1 MRVFRE
7 IEYLPGNFFRSIVS
21 KLLKKEIF
29 RQAVEDES
37 LGQGQ
42 MAEERPAQ
50 LALLQA
56 WSSCQ
61 PRIKTSLLYSM
72 AKTTWSNVHSGSQAG
87 HVINRYINWIYAY
100 RFKACFFFR
109 LFACQEGSTLAWL
122 THLAEQR
129 VERVLWKFLTKR
141 EWMVDVPASSSWVHR

>member
-42 MAEERPAQ
+42 VAEERPAQ

-56 WSSCQ
+56 W
-61 PRIKTSLLYSM
+61 
-72 AKTTWSNVHSGSQAG
+72 
-87 HVINRYINWIYAY
+87 
-100 RFKACFFFR
+100 
-109 LFACQEGSTLAWL
+109 
-122 THLAEQR
+122 
-129 VERVLWKFLTKR
+129 KFLSTQDQDKPPLQHGKDDLKQR
-141 EWMVDVPASSSWVHR
+141 AQRQSSRTRDQQVHKLNLCL

>member
-1 MRVFRE
+1 MVTRQWTEMRVFRE

-50 LALLQA
+50 LASMEVPANPGSRQ
-56 WSSCQ
+56 
-61 PRIKTSLLYSM
+61 SM
-72 AKTTWSNVHSGSQAG
+72 AKTT
-87 HVINRYINWIYAY
+87 
-100 RFKACFFFR
+100 
-109 LFACQEGSTLAWL
+109 
-122 THLAEQR
+122 
-129 VERVLWKFLTKR
+129 
-141 EWMVDVPASSSWVHR
+141 

>member
-42 MAEERPAQ
+42 MAEEGP
-50 LALLQA
+50 
-56 WSSCQ
+56 
-61 PRIKTSLLYSM
+61 
-72 AKTTWSNVHSGSQAG
+72 GS
-87 HVINRYINWIYAY
+87 
-100 RFKACFFFR
+100 
-109 LFACQEGSTLAWL
+109 
-122 THLAEQR
+122 
-129 VERVLWKFLTKR
+129 ER
-141 EWMVDVPASSSWVHR
+141 

>member
-42 MAEERPAQ
+42 MAEEGPGSERERADQRAPE
-50 LALLQA
+50 
-56 WSSCQ
+56 Q
-61 PRIKTSLLYSM
+61 P
-72 AKTTWSNVHSGSQAG
+72 Q
-87 HVINRYINWIYAY
+87 
-100 RFKACFFFR
+100 
-109 LFACQEGSTLAWL
+109 
-122 THLAEQR
+122 
-129 VERVLWKFLTKR
+129 
-141 EWMVDVPASSSWVHR
+141 

>member
-50 LALLQA
+50 LA
-56 WSSCQ
+56 
-61 PRIKTSLLYSM
+61 SM
-72 AKTTWSNVHSGSQAG
+72 
-87 HVINRYINWIYAY
+87 
-100 RFKACFFFR
+100 
-109 LFACQEGSTLAWL
+109 E
-122 THLAEQR
+122 
-129 VERVLWKFLTKR
+129 
-141 EWMVDVPASSSWVHR
+141 VPANPGSRQASFTAWQRRPEATCTAAVKQDT